1 MISVISF
8 ILNAIKIV
16 FLLGFLV
23 FIHESGHF
31 LVAKFFKVKV
41 NEFSLGFGKILF
53 QKQKKETKYCI
64 RMIPLGGFVSM
75 EGEEQRSETK
85 GSFSELS
92 VPKRIAIV
100 AAGAIVNILFGIIIY
115 FCLAAISG
123 NFYSTTVLETID
135 GYSAKESGIIA
146 GDKILEIDN
155 KKIRINSDI
164 TDIITASKGKELD
177 ILIERNG
184 EKKNLKIKPTE
195 VITKTVGIYL
205 GEANKNANTEI
216 KSIYKDSPAMKVGIK
231 TGDKIISV
239 NGEIVSGDY
248 EKAIEL
254 IKDTKEDKVHLTIE
268 RENKNIDFEIEPIV
282 SKSYY
287 IGASFKVVDKNFK
300 DNLYY
305 SFWTTVKFSFSLV
318 DNVKQIFTG
327 NVSMDQLMGPVGISS
342 TVASTETISEF
353 IYLMAL
359 ISLSL
364 GITNLLPIP
373 ALDGG
378 KILLLIIE
386 GIRRKPLKENV
397 EVTIQLIGFSL
408 LILLSIFV
416 SYNDVMRLF

>member
-1 MISVISF
+1 
-8 ILNAIKIV
+8 
-16 FLLGFLV
+16 
-23 FIHESGHF
+23 
-31 LVAKFFKVKV
+31 
-41 NEFSLGFGKILF
+41 
-53 QKQKKETKYCI
+53 
-64 RMIPLGGFVSM
+64 
-75 EGEEQRSETK
+75 
-85 GSFSELS
+85 
-92 VPKRIAIV
+92 
-100 AAGAIVNILFGIIIY
+100 
-115 FCLAAISG
+115 
-123 NFYSTTVLETID
+123 
-135 GYSAKESGIIA
+135 
-146 GDKILEIDN
+146 
-155 KKIRINSDI
+155 
-164 TDIITASKGKELD
+164 
-177 ILIERNG
+177 
-184 EKKNLKIKPTE
+184 
-195 VITKTVGIYL
+195 
-205 GEANKNANTEI
+205 
-216 KSIYKDSPAMKVGIK
+216 MKVGIK

-254 IKDTKEDKVHLTIE
+254 IKNTKEDKVHLTIE

-287 IGASFKVVDKNFK
+287 IGASFKFVDRNFK

-397 EVTIQLIGFSL
+397 EVTIQLVGFSL